1 LYIPGIFL
9 DEKFAHSFN
18 NLASESKPATMLL
31 SYLKIAWRSI
41 RRHRAY
47 TAINVLGLALG
58 ICACIV
64 IYLITSYD
72 LSFDKFH
79 PDTERI
85 YRIVGELQRS
95 SGEKRFF
102 NSPISDVAGFQN
114 QIPGFE
120 AAVGF
125 HLYSEEV
132 SIPDGKNPPKK
143 FGGRVERPGSWSATS
158 IITGARYF
166 DIFSY
171 QWLAGNAKTAL
182 NDPFKVVLT
191 KKRAIKYFGN
201 IPLEKMMGRKVIYQD
216 SLQVNVSGIVKDWE
230 ENTDFGFTDFISIAT
245 ATHSF
250 LKGNIPTD
258 DWNSLSP
265 HRSMAFVKLAKG
277 TTAAQ
282 VNDRFAKFIKQH
294 IKLDNPGSKLTMQL
308 QPLGD
313 IHFTKDFHRGDDGD
327 NFDKLYPPTLFALM
341 SVAVFILIIA
351 VVNFINLSTAQSI
364 QRAKEI
370 GVRKVLGS
378 SKSKLVFQFLSETA
392 VLTLFALLISITM
405 VNPVLAVFS
414 NYIPQGISF
423 HPFEP
428 STFLFLLSITLLTT
442 LLAGFYPAK
451 VVSSY
456 LPVLSLK
463 GGGIQTGTDKISLRK
478 ALIVFQFTTSLVFII
493 GVLVIGKQIRFMNS
507 SNKGF
512 NTDAVIIASN
522 WNDHEGKLKVFAESI
537 KRIPGVKEV
546 ILQGTAPMGFAQTID
561 NYKFNEKEENTR
573 QVLVNIGNKDFIPF
587 YQMKLVAGRNMQA
600 SDTLNELVINETFA
614 KSLGFSNPQD
624 VIGKLLY
631 QQFYQGEKSYP
642 VVGVVADYHTGSF
655 HETIQPVIIENV
667 PDRISGVAIKLA
679 TGEKNPGIVKPTI
692 AKIEK
697 QWKKI
702 FPETIFD
709 YSFLNESIARLFE
722 QEQKT
727 VWLMNVA
734 MGITIFISCM
744 GLFGLV
750 MFTAE
755 KRAKEISIR
764 KVLGASVADITTMLS
779 KDFIKLILI
788 AVVIATPIAWYYMEQ
803 WLQDFAYRTSIT
815 WWIFALSA
823 LVAVII
829 ALVTISFQ
837 SIRAAIAN
845 PITSLRTE

>member
-1 LYIPGIFL
+1 
-9 DEKFAHSFN
+9 
-18 NLASESKPATMLL
+18 
-31 SYLKIAWRSI
+31 
-41 RRHRAY
+41 
-47 TAINVLGLALG
+47 
-58 ICACIV
+58 
-64 IYLITSYD
+64 
-72 LSFDKFH
+72 
-79 PDTERI
+79 
-85 YRIVGELQRS
+85 
-95 SGEKRFF
+95 
-102 NSPISDVAGFQN
+102 
-114 QIPGFE
+114 
-120 AAVGF
+120 
-125 HLYSEEV
+125 
-132 SIPDGKNPPKK
+132 
-143 FGGRVERPGSWSATS
+143 
-158 IITGARYF
+158 
-166 DIFSY
+166 
-171 QWLAGNAKTAL
+171 
-182 NDPFKVVLT
+182 
-191 KKRAIKYFGN
+191 
-201 IPLEKMMGRKVIYQD
+201 
-216 SLQVNVSGIVKDWE
+216 
-230 ENTDFGFTDFISIAT
+230 
-245 ATHSF
+245 
-250 LKGNIPTD
+250 
-258 DWNSLSP
+258 
-265 HRSMAFVKLAKG
+265 
-277 TTAAQ
+277 
-282 VNDRFAKFIKQH
+282 
-294 IKLDNPGSKLTMQL
+294 
-308 QPLGD
+308 
-313 IHFTKDFHRGDDGD
+313 
-327 NFDKLYPPTLFALM
+327 
-341 SVAVFILIIA
+341 
-351 VVNFINLSTAQSI
+351 
-364 QRAKEI
+364 
-370 GVRKVLGS
+370 
-378 SKSKLVFQFLSETA
+378 
-392 VLTLFALLISITM
+392 
-405 VNPVLAVFS
+405 
-414 NYIPQGISF
+414 
-423 HPFEP
+423 
-428 STFLFLLSITLLTT
+428 
-442 LLAGFYPAK
+442 
-451 VVSSY
+451 
-456 LPVLSLK
+456 
-463 GGGIQTGTDKISLRK
+463 
-478 ALIVFQFTTSLVFII
+478 
-493 GVLVIGKQIRFMNS
+493 MNS

-537 KRIPGVKEV
+537 KHIPGVKDV

-788 AVVIATPIAWYYMEQ
+788 AVVIATPIAWYYMEH
-803 WLQDFAYRTSIT
+803 WLQDFAYRTRIS